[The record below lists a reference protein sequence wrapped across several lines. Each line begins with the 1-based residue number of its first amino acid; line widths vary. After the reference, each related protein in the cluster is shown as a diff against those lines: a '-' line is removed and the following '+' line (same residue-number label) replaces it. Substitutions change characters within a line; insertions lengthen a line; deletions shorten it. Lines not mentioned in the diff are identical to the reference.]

1 VGVDDSGYAAQ
12 FGGPANRTPYA
23 MTLPGL
29 ILVASALALLVPLP
43 AFYSRKHSYRDLHQL
58 EIERRNG
65 SRWVMLKQLLRF
77 SGHWIDLAR
86 GLLGATGVVM
96 TIDQLAAVSPLYA
109 RHAAWA
115 ESVVPLT
122 LATLCVMMIA
132 FFFHYPGKSV
142 APIPFV
148 AGTLLVLVPP
158 SVAILA
164 LLLGFF
170 LAAKL
175 RALSLFFVLVAP
187 ALALLGFFLDRL
199 LWPSIA
205 GAVLA
210 ATPIVLAFF
219 HHREL
224 VIPVRRLRSS

>member
-1 VGVDDSGYAAQ
+1 
-12 FGGPANRTPYA
+12 

-158 SVAILA
+158 SVAILG
-164 LLLGFF
+164 LLIGFF
-170 LAAKL
+170 FAAKL
-175 RALSLFFVLVAP
+175 RTLSLFFVLVAP

-199 LWPSIA
+199 LWPSLA

>member
-1 VGVDDSGYAAQ
+1 
-12 FGGPANRTPYA
+12 
-23 MTLPGL
+23 MTLPWL

-65 SRWVMLKQLLRF
+65 SRWGMVKQGLRF

-86 GLLGATGVVM
+86 GLLGSIGVVM

-109 RHAAWA
+109 THAAWA
-115 ESVVPLT
+115 RVVVPLT

-132 FFFHYPGKSV
+132 FFFHDPGKSV

-148 AGTLLVLVPP
+148 TGTLLVLVPP

-170 LAAKL
+170 CAAKL

-187 ALALLGFFLDRL
+187 TLALLGYFLDRL

-219 HHREL
+219 RHREL
-224 VIPVRRLRSS
+224 VVPVRRPRSS

>member
-1 VGVDDSGYAAQ
+1 
-12 FGGPANRTPYA
+12 
-23 MTLPGL
+23 MTLPWL

-58 EIERRNG
+58 EVERRNG
-65 SRWVMLKQLLRF
+65 SRWGMVKQLLRF

-86 GLLGATGVVM
+86 GLLGSIGVVM

-109 RHAAWA
+109 THAAWA
-115 ESVVPLT
+115 RVVVPLT

-148 AGTLLVLVPP
+148 TGTLLVLVPP

-170 LAAKL
+170 CAAKL

-187 ALALLGFFLDRL
+187 TLALLGYFLDRL
-199 LWPSIA
+199 LWPSIT

-219 HHREL
+219 RHREL
-224 VIPVRRLRSS
+224 VVPVRRPRSS

>member
-1 VGVDDSGYAAQ
+1 MGVDDSGYAAQ

>member
-1 VGVDDSGYAAQ
+1 
-12 FGGPANRTPYA
+12 

-58 EIERRNG
+58 EIERRNS
-65 SRWVMLKQLLRF
+65 SRWGMVKQLLRF

-86 GLLGATGVVM
+86 GLLGSIGVLM
-96 TIDQLAAVSPLYA
+96 TIDQLATISPLYA

-115 ESVVPLT
+115 DSVVPLT
-122 LATLCVMMIA
+122 LATFCVMMIA

-158 SVAILA
+158 SVLLSPSLTRHPSPPPPLELTA
-164 LLLGFF
+164 LLASCYF
-170 LAAKL
+170 LISTEPAWIGC
-175 RALSLFFVLVAP
+175 VA
-187 ALALLGFFLDRL
+187 
-199 LWPSIA
+199 
-205 GAVLA
+205 
-210 ATPIVLAFF
+210 
-219 HHREL
+219 
-224 VIPVRRLRSS
+224 

>member
-1 VGVDDSGYAAQ
+1 MS
-12 FGGPANRTPYA
+12 
-23 MTLPGL
+23 LSWL
-29 ILVASALALLVPLP
+29 ILIGSALALLVPLP

-65 SRWVMLKQLLRF
+65 SRWGMVKQGLRF

-86 GLLGATGVVM
+86 GLLGSIGVVM

-109 RHAAWA
+109 THAAWA
-115 ESVVPLT
+115 RVVVPLT
-122 LATLCVMMIA
+122 LATLCVVMIA
-132 FFFHYPGKSV
+132 FFFQYPGKSV

-148 AGTLLVLVPP
+148 AGTLLVLVSP

-164 LLLGFF
+164 LLLGSFC
-170 LAAKL
+170 AAKL

-187 ALALLGFFLDRL
+187 TLALLGYFLDRL

-219 HHREL
+219 RHREL
-224 VIPVRRLRSS
+224 VIPVRRPRSS

>member
-1 VGVDDSGYAAQ
+1 MGVDDSGYAYQ
-12 FGGPANRTPYA
+12 FDDPAFRTPYA

-96 TIDQLAAVSPLYA
+96 TIDQLATISPLYA

>member
-1 VGVDDSGYAAQ
+1 
-12 FGGPANRTPYA
+12 
-23 MTLPGL
+23 MTLPWL

-65 SRWVMLKQLLRF
+65 SRWGMIKQLLRF

-86 GLLGATGVVM
+86 GLLGSIGVVM

-109 RHAAWA
+109 THAAWA
-115 ESVVPLT
+115 RVVVPLT

-170 LAAKL
+170 CAAKL

-187 ALALLGFFLDRL
+187 TLALLGYFLDRL

-219 HHREL
+219 RHREL
-224 VIPVRRLRSS
+224 VVPVRRPRSS